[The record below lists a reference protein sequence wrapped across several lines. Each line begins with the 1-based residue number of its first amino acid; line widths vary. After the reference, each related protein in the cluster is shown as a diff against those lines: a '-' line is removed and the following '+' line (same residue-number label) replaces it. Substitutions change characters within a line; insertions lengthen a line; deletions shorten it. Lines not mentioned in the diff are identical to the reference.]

1 MHLVLVPLLLAVGW
15 TEGSL
20 TDWTVSHLDEKSSAE
35 HMHAE
40 AVASL
45 PSSFRLGSGAPL
57 VDKLTPSKGTLMKAE
72 WPKSGSPKST
82 GPQVKAELPKPVND
96 QKSPIFK
103 ALIRSH

>member
-45 PSSFRLGSGAPL
+45 PSSFRLGSGASV
-57 VDKLTPSKGTLMKAE
+57 VDKPTPNEGTLME
-72 WPKSGSPKST
+72 
-82 GPQVKAELPKPVND
+82 AELVELAHNTY
-96 QKSPIFK
+96 
-103 ALIRSH
+103 SHSYNPFRANCHRQTNSFINFAHS

>member
-45 PSSFRLGSGAPL
+45 PSSFRLYYY
-57 VDKLTPSKGTLMKAE
+57 
-72 WPKSGSPKST
+72 
-82 GPQVKAELPKPVND
+82 
-96 QKSPIFK
+96 
-103 ALIRSH
+103 